1 MNVEISDADYD
12 VPWLLFRCCTGRYRE
27 LQLLLLSRGSD
38 VSHRGCL
45 PFAVTS
51 ALHKEE
57 RIGRTNHHRDSNA
70 RDPEQ
75 TCGCVGSILTEFF
88 FLQSYWKVYRHVIK
102 RSWNDPSSRD
112 TQIH

>member
-1 MNVEISDADYD
+1 MRVAILILIVMNVEISDADPD
-12 VPWLLFRCCTGRYRE
+12 VPWLLFRCCAGRYRE

-57 RIGRTNHHRDSNA
+57 RIGRTNHRRDSNA

-75 TCGCVGSILTEFF
+75 TCGCVESILTEINFF
-88 FLQSYWKVYRHVIK
+88 
-102 RSWNDPSSRD
+102 SS
-112 TQIH
+112 ILFEGL